1 MADIVDNAAG
11 GEELSKNAA
20 KKLAKLAE
28 AEKKK
33 AEKAAEKASKAAEQ
47 PEKKDKIGADEVEE
61 LDPTKYYE
69 NRLAAI
75 NSMEVH
81 HRFFPPYL
89 NMELLLHVLL
99 ISLLQSRILATLLMP
114 RISFTGIWKD
124 GISAQV
130 PCLVTVV

>member
-33 AEKAAEKASKAAEQ
+33 AEKAAEKAAKAAEQ
-47 PEKKDKIGADEVEE
+47 PEKKDKIGAEEVEE

-75 NSMEVH
+75 NTMEVIHRTLASLDSPATTSDPSTPH
-81 HRFFPPYL
+81 H
-89 NMELLLHVLL
+89 LHIV
-99 ISLLQSRILATLLMP
+99 
-114 RISFTGIWKD
+114 FTGSRKD
-124 GISAQV
+124 CVSAQV
-130 PCLVTVV
+130 SCVDTVV